1 MRFFASLF
9 FIIVVTISLGVI
21 LLFVIFVF
29 VFCALYSS
37 NSFGFLFLFIVVD
50 AHNWLRGLSGN
61 ALKKNSYSIIRAIG
75 LKYFSLFWIS
85 GCGCHSWRG

>member
-1 MRFFASLF
+1 MRFCASLF
-9 FIIVVTISLGVI
+9 INCVTISLGVI

-29 VFCALYSS
+29 VFCDLYSS
-37 NSFGFLFLFIVVD
+37 NSFGFLFLFIVD
-50 AHNWLRGLSGN
+50 AHYWLRGLSGN